1 MSFKEQR
8 ENAILEYLRE
18 HKEASVNELCKA
30 LYVSEPTMR
39 RDLASL
45 NANGRIIRTHGGAC
59 HRSIPGENLP
69 LSYREKEHSSAKIA
83 IGKKCLSLINDGDT
97 VMVDSSS
104 SALAL
109 LRVLDAKKSIVVV
122 TNSAKASLIL
132 AETKIKTFV
141 TGGELATDTYAFVG
155 SYAENFIKDFNAD
168 VCFFSVRRLTT
179 DGKLTDNALAENRV
193 RKAMMQVCKRKV
205 LMLDSKKVGEPCLNT
220 LCTLDEIDYVVSECE
235 IASKFESNKEKFI

>member
-8 ENAILEYLRE
+8 EDRILEFLRE
-18 HKEASVNELCKA
+18 HKEASIAELCKEF
-30 LYVSEPTMR
+30 YVSQPTMR
-39 RDLASL
+39 RALTSL
-45 NANGRIIRTHGGAC
+45 NASGRIIRTHGGAC
-59 HRSIPGENLP
+59 YRSLPTENLP

-83 IGKKCLSLINDGDT
+83 IGKKCLSFINDGDT

-109 LRVLDAKKSIVVV
+109 LRVLDTKKSIVVV

-179 DGKLTDNALAENRV
+179 DGKLTDNAIAENRV
-193 RKAMMQVCKRKV
+193 RKAMMQVSKRKI
-205 LMLDSKKVGEPCLNT
+205 LMLDSKKIGDPCLNT
-220 LCTLDEIDYVVSECE
+220 LCHLNDIDFVVSESF
-235 IASKFESNKEKFI
+235 IADKFTNHKEKFI

>member
-122 TNSAKASLIL
+122 TNSAKAS
-132 AETKIKTFV
+132 FV
-141 TGGELATDTYAFVG
+141 YC
-155 SYAENFIKDFNAD
+155 I
-168 VCFFSVRRLTT
+168 
-179 DGKLTDNALAENRV
+179 
-193 RKAMMQVCKRKV
+193 
-205 LMLDSKKVGEPCLNT
+205 PCDAYR
-220 LCTLDEIDYVVSECE
+220 CD
-235 IASKFESNKEKFI
+235 